1 MRYFHKLKQQ
11 FHCPVINVEKLWT
24 LVSEEAKKSCP
35 KGKAVGIDCVKNGY
49 FKVLGGGE
57 LPDQPLVVKAK
68 VFSKDAEKKIK
79 AVGGACVLVA

>member
-35 KGKAVGIDCVKNGY
+35 KGKAVVIDCVKTATSRCSG
-49 FKVLGGGE
+49 VE
-57 LPDQPLVVKAK
+57 SCPT
-68 VFSKDAEKKIK
+68 SRSW
-79 AVGGACVLVA
+79 